1 MQPDGTEMSS
11 PDLASLTLDDFAP
24 HLDTGFEIQLPDGRR
39 VAATLVEAVA
49 NGTAPPIRSLSG
61 REGQDLTARDG
72 GGFTLQFVTPEN
84 SLPRQGIY
92 HIKHPILGLLDIFLV
107 PHGPVAP
114 RGYGYHAVFG

>member
-1 MQPDGTEMSS
+1 MSS

-24 HLDTGFEIQLPDGRR
+24 HLDTGFEICLPDGRR

-61 REGQDLTARDG
+61 REGQDLMARDG

-84 SLPRQGIY
+84 FLPRQAIY
-92 HIKHPILGLLDIFLV
+92 HVRHPILGALDIFLV

-114 RGYGYHAVFG
+114 RGFGYHAVFG